1 MAVYKSVCQER
12 MPRTI
17 SDKVDMLLYL
27 DVDPAECHRRVTS
40 LRKNKA
46 EDGIPLSYL
55 EAVDTTYFHLL
66 MDWLANRKGGFH
78 DMNIGPAP
86 PVAVFRWDKYGSM
99 DEVLMALSSLRHG
112 SRRSPV
118 VTFVEDVVP
127 STLLGSE
134 LVLDTE
140 QDVDSAY
147 QLLVKSGNPSTMSA
161 AYEEGAPRK
170 VCVNWNLVHSNGFR
184 RVLMYYLSECGHV
197 VCYGDTHQSST
208 PSAEQ

>member
-1 MAVYKSVCQER
+1 
-12 MPRTI
+12 
-17 SDKVDMLLYL
+17 
-27 DVDPAECHRRVTS
+27 
-40 LRKNKA
+40 
-46 EDGIPLSYL
+46 
-55 EAVDTTYFHLL
+55 
-66 MDWLANRKGGFH
+66 
-78 DMNIGPAP
+78 
-86 PVAVFRWDKYGSM
+86 
-99 DEVLMALSSLRHG
+99 VLMALSSLRHG

-208 PSAEQ
+208 PSAEQSESKDRAALVVSPVPSSPMSTSSLVTPSPSATLSAISEPESPVVGSLPHSRSPSPIHIDTF